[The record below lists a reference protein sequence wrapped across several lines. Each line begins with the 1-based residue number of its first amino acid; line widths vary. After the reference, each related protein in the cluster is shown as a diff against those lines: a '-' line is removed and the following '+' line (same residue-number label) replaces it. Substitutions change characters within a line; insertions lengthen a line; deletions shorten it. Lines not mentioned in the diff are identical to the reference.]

1 MHTGKKTIHLPEP
14 ITHFGLHAE
23 SAQFAGRS
31 KIIERRIVKGIRT
44 EIAGEIS
51 YSTATFIT
59 AIPHATALVFS
70 NNEWLLRPI
79 LEFGLNVRP
88 A

>member
-23 SAQFAGRS
+23 NAQFAGRS
-31 KIIERRIVKGIRT
+31 KIIERGIRT

-70 NNEWLLRPI
+70 NNEWLLRPM